1 MDPTRPNWQRKLLV
15 KVTRHLP
22 VERLL
27 DVGCRD
33 GSFLDVAEELGIRA
47 IGVDLAPPRPDPRIR
62 VGDFLE
68 MKFGWVDLVTAWD
81 VIEHIWDL
89 RKFVA
94 QVRQVSSVF
103 LISTPDAAYIN
114 AFTHSFDHVC
124 LFTSGPLR
132 RLLAGQFQSGVVVR
146 YVRRSLQ
153 WGESGMLIALA
164 TERLFPMA
172 FPRRLGEWTYQGA
185 WTWDK

>member
-1 MDPTRPNWQRKLLV
+1 MSPTRPNWQRKLLH
-15 KVTRHLP
+15 KVTCHLP

-27 DVGCRD
+27 DIGCGD
-33 GSFLDVAEELGIRA
+33 GSFLDIAEEMGIRA

-94 QVRQVSSVF
+94 QVRQISSVF

-114 AFTHSFDHVC
+114 AFTHSLDHVC

-172 FPRRLGEWTYQGA
+172 FPRRLEEWTYQGA
-185 WTWDK
+185 WTWDR